1 MNRRGKEVMKF
12 TLYLIAALILFAG
25 VAISQNV
32 PADPKK
38 IDIKDAD
45 YTKRNKDNPEIA
57 IETSKGTMTFE
68 LYRDV
73 APAHVDSMLAR
84 IRDGFYDGLKIFRL
98 IKGFM
103 LQTGDPNNNGTGNA
117 GYNLPAEFS
126 DLKHE
131 RGTLSMARGRDV
143 NSASSQFFICFTRR
157 PSLDKKYT
165 VFGQMMTGNQT
176 LVNLQLTKVKANP
189 RTKEM
194 ALPVEDIFMK
204 KVTILKDI
212 PGEEKPAE
220 KTDKKTEQKTDESG
234 K

>member
-1 MNRRGKEVMKF
+1 MKPI
-12 TLYLIAALILFAG
+12 LYLMTALILLSG
-25 VAISQNV
+25 VTFSQVV

-38 IDIKDAD
+38 MDIKDAD

-84 IRDGFYDGLKIFRL
+84 IRDGFYDSLKIFRL
-98 IKGFM
+98 IRGFM

-165 VFGQMMTGNQT
+165 VFGQMMEGAQT
-176 LVNLQLTKVKANP
+176 LVDLALTKVKKNP
-189 RTKEM
+189 RTQEM
-194 ALPVEDIFMK
+194 ELPVEDIFMK

-212 PGEEKPAE
+212 PSVEKAKKE
-220 KTDKKTEQKTDESG
+220 KIKSDKPDSG
-234 K
+234 Q

>member
-1 MNRRGKEVMKF
+1 MKSILLLF
-12 TLYLIAALILFAG
+12 TALMIFVGSSYGQAM
-25 VAISQNV
+25 V
-32 PADPKK
+32 DPDKL
-38 IDIKDAD
+38 DIKDPE

-68 LYRDV
+68 LYRDI

-84 IRDGFYDGLKIFRL
+84 IRDGFYNGLKIFRL

-117 GYNLPAEFS
+117 GYFLPAEFS

-131 RGTLSMARGRDV
+131 RGTLSMARGRDN
-143 NSASSQFFICFTRR
+143 NSASCQFFICFARR

-165 VFGQMMTGNQT
+165 VFGQLMTGVQV
-176 LVNLQLTKVKANP
+176 LVDLELTDVKKNP
-189 RTKEM
+189 RTGEM
-194 ALPVEDIFMK
+194 ALPIEDVFMK

-212 PGEEKPAE
+212 PGMGKSEKKAEQDSETDDDDTEE
-220 KTDKKTEQKTDESG
+220 
-234 K
+234 